1 MNTPAFT
8 VVRTTRTLIEA
19 DLLIA
24 TLRNAG
30 LHPVDLDTFSHFS
43 LAGTDVAYH
52 IKVPTAEASGARQC
66 LGSSENQEQTI

>member
-30 LHPVDLDTFSHFS
+30 LHPVDLDISSHFS
-43 LAGTDVAYH
+43 LAGSDVSYH
-52 IKVPTAEASGARQC
+52 IKVPTPEASGAKEC
-66 LGSSENQEQTI
+66 LSQSDES